1 MSKYQ
6 GPVFHKKLQTER
18 SQTKPSPREVKRTQ
32 QPTIEQNH
40 VPFYKTHEPKQTF
53 ETPVKQKQTTAK
65 NDSIYED
72 RTSTPFKV
80 THVPPSFFG
89 TRKKKEEEQDQINYQ
104 VIFQNLSKKDDEFLL
119 FDEYLSDY
127 GEEQVARREAQL
139 NQTTEIEEQN
149 SAQMEPE
156 ENEIVVQE
164 TKEVKKSAHEI
175 EPGTDP
181 LSQEVHTP
189 EPEVEEVVEEE
200 PDKRK
205 EPKKRGLSRSLAGM
219 IQEEQDPVLNKGRN
233 IARYFGETLQNQQ
246 IKAEPKNQSQPA
258 TISELLAQSRNNQ
271 TSSQLES
278 LLEENERSAKQLA
291 ANIAEEEELEN
302 VEVIEPEVQAEEHV
316 TKELETS
323 LISETAEQVEEP
335 VMEEPQ
341 TELEPLTEEESL
353 VTEEKEPEPSLE
365 VAENMLEESE
375 SETSVNT
382 TEPEYSSQPAT
393 ITELLARARKD
404 STQDLSA
411 ILGEDFAMN
420 QEEPTSETETVIE
433 KPVDFE
439 RKEVNNQFN
448 ESEVVVEDASEIEE
462 TVVTEPALESE
473 TVVETS
479 VTENNDTEL
488 NEDFAT
494 PEKTVVVPSS
504 VEVTEEASEERFNQ
518 AVEAEVET
526 ETAVVME
533 EPEPLKPYEFPS
545 IGLLQEP
552 VKFETSA
559 IDDWVLEQAEALN
572 ETLEAFNVEAQVVG
586 WTIGPAITQFEL
598 QLGRGVKVNKITNLA
613 DDLKLSLAAKD
624 IRIEAPIPGKS
635 TVGVEVP
642 NKKSRPV
649 MISEV
654 LESEAFKE
662 SESPLTIALGVNLAG
677 ETVVTTIDKMPH
689 GLIAGATGSG
699 KSVFINSLLVS
710 LLYKA
715 TPNEVKLIL
724 IDPKAVEL
732 APYNG
737 LPHLLSPVISE
748 PKAANEA
755 LKWAVVEM
763 EERYQKLA
771 AAGVRNIEGF
781 NKKAEKN
788 GDHALK
794 IPYIVIIID
803 ELADLMMVASNEV
816 QDSIARITQKA
827 RAAGIHLIVATQRPS
842 VDVVTGTIKN
852 NIPTRVAF
860 MVSSQI
866 DSRTILD
873 NGGAEKL
880 LGRGDMLFQGNGS
893 SRPVR
898 LQGTFVEDE
907 IDDIVD
913 FVKEQQEANYLFQ
926 SESLLERAEE
936 LEDKDELLD
945 EVLPF
950 IVDQG
955 TVSASALQRKFRIGF
970 NRASNLIDKLESKN
984 LISGNKGSKPRD
996 VFLTRTDYEE
1006 KFM

>member
-6 GPVFHKKLQTER
+6 GPVFHKQLQSER
-18 SQTKPSPREVKRTQ
+18 SKPTKSPHEVTRTQ
-32 QPTIEQNH
+32 KQTIVPNEI
-40 VPFYKTHEPKQTF
+40 PFYKKHEPKQMNNSSVT
-53 ETPVKQKQTTAK
+53 QKKAASKTTSA
-65 NDSIYED
+65 YED

-80 THVPPSFFG
+80 THVPASFYS
-89 TRKKKEEEQDQINYQ
+89 TRKKKEEQQEQINYQ
-104 VIFQNLSKKDDEFLL
+104 IIFQNLSKADDDFLL
-119 FDEYLSDY
+119 FEEYLSDF
-127 GEEQVARREAQL
+127 GKAQV
-139 NQTTEIEEQN
+139 
-149 SAQMEPE
+149 AQMENCLVQAKEAE
-156 ENEIVVQE
+156 E
-164 TKEVKKSAHEI
+164 KSALQMEI
-175 EPGTDP
+175 
-181 LSQEVHTP
+181 S
-189 EPEVEEVVEEE
+189 EEVVETPTEVPFREE
-200 PDKRK
+200 ETRTQQELEPVIETVPK
-205 EPKKRGLSRSLAGM
+205 EIKTDLTKQSGKNLEEVPEEKTVKPKKRGLSRSLAGM
-219 IQEEQDPVLNKGRN
+219 IRDEQDVRLNKGRN
-233 IARYFGETLQNQQ
+233 IARYFGETLEE
-246 IKAEPKNQSQPA
+246 KKNTTQSQPA
-258 TISELLAQSRNNQ
+258 TISELLAQSRQNP
-271 TSSQLES
+271 SSNQLES
-278 LLEENERSAKQLA
+278 LLEENKQTAVEKIVETESQVVEVEETKNEIVEAEIGKAEALEKSSVEESQEALEQPEMTATEGHLEIESFVEIEEPYQMGEQSKEPESEETIDVLA
-291 ANIAEEEELEN
+291 ESLSEIEEPVDEKVESSVQSVKVEETELEEASTN
-302 VEVIEPEVQAEEHV
+302 SETSHQAEEV
-316 TKELETS
+316 
-323 LISETAEQVEEP
+323 
-335 VMEEPQ
+335 
-341 TELEPLTEEESL
+341 
-353 VTEEKEPEPSLE
+353 
-365 VAENMLEESE
+365 
-375 SETSVNT
+375 
-382 TEPEYSSQPAT
+382 SQPAT
-393 ITELLARARKD
+393 ITELLARAHMD
-404 STQDLSA
+404 SSAQDLSA
-411 ILGEDFAMN
+411 LLGEEFAVL
-420 QEEPTSETETVIE
+420 EDPLVVETEEFTE
-433 KPVDFE
+433 ELDNLD
-439 RKEVNNQFN
+439 RREVNEGLE
-448 ESEVVVEDASEIEE
+448 ESVETVEESIEE
-462 TVVTEPALESE
+462 TAEGVEIESE
-473 TVVETS
+473 PIQENSEESS
-479 VTENNDTEL
+479 VQEEKVDVS
-488 NEDFAT
+488 
-494 PEKTVVVPSS
+494 KTVMVK
-504 VEVTEEASEERFNQ
+504 
-518 AVEAEVET
+518 
-526 ETAVVME
+526 
-533 EPEPLKPYEFPS
+533 EPLNPYDFPS
-545 IGLLQEP
+545 IDLLQKP

-654 LESEAFKE
+654 LESDAFKA

-677 ETVVTTIDKMPH
+677 ETVITTIDKMPH

-755 LKWAVVEM
+755 LKWAVNEM

-771 AAGVRNIEGF
+771 AAGVRNVEGF

-788 GDHALK
+788 GDYALK

-873 NGGAEKL
+873 NAGAEKL

-907 IDDIVD
+907 IEDIVD
-913 FVKEQQEANYLFQ
+913 YVKEQQEADYLFQ